1 MVLAGYEQRAQ
12 TELALEA
19 GRDVQFTPFLGV
31 LLYALKHSHLLRF
44 CANPTCKE
52 PFFVARRGSQIYC
65 GSECAK
71 PAQKE
76 AKLKWWNEYGA
87 ERRQRQLGKKRGKNA
102 KAT

>member
-19 GRDVQFTPFLGV
+19 GRGVQFTPFLGV
-31 LLYALKHSHLLRF
+31 LLYALKHAHLLRF

-65 GSECAK
+65 SSECAK

-87 ERRQRQLGKKRGKNA
+87 ERRKKSSGKKKGKHA